1 MRQKGTDLFSALRKI
16 SLSPFF
22 QRSIGALVS
31 GALLLATPS
40 APAESQRLPAAT
52 ATFVLGNVQFLLV
65 HEFAHLLIG
74 ELDVPILG
82 PEENAA
88 DYLAATGLIRAERR
102 DPERNARYRDYLLAA
117 ADAQRRTW
125 EKGARL
131 GAPVPYWDNHAL
143 NIQRFFQIACLLYGA
158 DPVTYAELPAR
169 IGMPAERSAGCGA
182 EFVRADRAVNW
193 LIATYGRKPGDP
205 PGAGIEVRYEP
216 PPTLV
221 SREALAEMQR
231 VQLVES
237 ATARV
242 GELFRLP
249 RAVTV
254 VMRRCGRAEA
264 AWRPE
269 QRELV
274 VCYELVDTF
283 YRMAPR

>member
-1 MRQKGTDLFSALRKI
+1 MGLRANPWPGLLI
-16 SLSPFF
+16 A
-22 QRSIGALVS
+22 GAM
-31 GALLLATPS
+31 LLAGP
-40 APAESQRLPAAT
+40 APLARAQELPDRT
-52 ATFVLGNVQFLLV
+52 ATFILGNVQFLLV

-102 DPERNARYRDYLLAA
+102 DPARNARYRDYLLAA
-117 ADAQRRTW
+117 ADAQRMSW
-125 EKGARL
+125 EKGTKL

-169 IGMPAERSAGCGA
+169 IGMPAERSAGCRA
-182 EFVRADRAVNW
+182 EFERADRAVNW
-193 LIATYGRKPGDP
+193 LIETYGRKAGDP
-205 PGAGIEVRYEP
+205 PGARIEVRYEP

-221 SREALAEMQR
+221 ARQALAEMRR
-231 VQLVES
+231 VQLIES

-249 RAVTV
+249 RPVTV

-269 QRELV
+269 QGELV
-274 VCYELVDTF
+274 ICYELIDTF
-283 YRMAPR
+283 YRMSPRQG